1 MPSPLRSTRTTLCLL
16 AFALATAGIAPAA
29 GADEQKVTAP
39 PPTRTDNVRDT
50 MHGVEIVDP
59 YRWLEDQQSPETRA
73 WIDAQNSYTQSLLA
87 QRPSLPTIRTRLAG
101 LMRSDRMSVPR
112 VRGGQYF
119 FTLQRADQD
128 LAVIC
133 RRSSATAEAQT
144 LVDPLPMSSDHTTS
158 VGLMDVSHDGQR
170 MAYSIRRG
178 GTDEV
183 EVRVRD
189 VTTGKD
195 LADTLAYGLYGSVS
209 LTHDGD
215 GLFYARRSRETG
227 GRILFHRMGTP
238 VASDVEV
245 FGKGYGKDIWVD
257 ASVSEDGRHVVYSAG
272 HGWGRGEV
280 YVGGIAPDSKI
291 VPVVTDIDAH
301 FNCTLVGDRMLILT
315 DWKAPKY
322 RLMAADLAKPAPDQW
337 RELVPESKD
346 VLQDITVIGDR
357 IYATYLHDVATEIQL
372 FSLEGKAQG
381 AVPLPGLG
389 AASVSGEIDGT
400 EAFVSFT
407 SFTTPPVVF
416 RDDVKTGKRDVWSKS
431 GFDVDPEK
439 FTVSQVWY
447 ASKDGTRVPMF
458 LIYKKGLTPDGNR
471 PVLLYGYGGFNVA
484 ITPAF
489 RATAVVFAE
498 HGGVFAVAN
507 IRGGSEFGEAWH
519 KAGMLANKQNV
530 FDDFIAAG
538 DWLVANKWTNPSR
551 LAIQG
556 GSNGGLL
563 VGASLTQRPA
573 LYRAVLCQ
581 FPDLDMVRYYQFK
594 NNNPP
599 ALLEYGNASDPE
611 QFKYLVKYSPYQ
623 NVKPGTAYPAVM
635 LTSGNADTRVPP
647 LQARKMTARLQSA
660 TTSGRPIVLRYDTR
674 AGHAGGRPLAKVIDD
689 TSEEMAFLFWQLGM
703 EEGKETAGTAQ

>member
-1 MPSPLRSTRTTLCLL
+1 MRTSMRFARMSAWLVL
-16 AFALATAGIAPAA
+16 ALATVGTAA
-29 GADEQKVTAP
+29 AASSTAQGVAAP
-39 PPTRTDNVRDT
+39 PPTRTDGVRDT
-50 MHGVEIVDP
+50 LHGVEIVDP

-73 WIDAQNSYTQSLLA
+73 WIDAQNQYTQSLLA
-87 QRPSLPTIRTRLAG
+87 HRPTLPALRTRLAG

-133 RRSSATAEAQT
+133 RRTSLTADAQV
-144 LVDPLPMSSDHTTS
+144 LVDPLPMSTDHTTS
-158 VGLMDVSHDGQR
+158 VGLVDVSHDGKR
-170 MAYSIRRG
+170 IVYNVRRG

-183 EVRVRD
+183 ELRILDVETGRD
-189 VTTGKD
+189 LPDSLG
-195 LADTLAYGLYGSVS
+195 YGLFGGVS
-209 LTHDGD
+209 LTRDGS
-215 GLFYARRSRETG
+215 GLFYTKRSRETG
-227 GRILFHRMGTP
+227 GRVYFHRIGSP
-238 VASDVEV
+238 VAQDVEV

-257 ASVSEDGRHVVYSAG
+257 GTVSEDGRHVLYTAG

-280 YVGGIAPDSKI
+280 YVGGIAPGSRI

-301 FNCTLVGDRMLILT
+301 FNCTLVGDRLLILT
-315 DWKAPKY
+315 DWKAPRY
-322 RLMAADLAKPAPDQW
+322 RLMAADLDKPAPDQW
-337 RELVPESKD
+337 RELVPEGKD
-346 VLQDITVIGDR
+346 VLQDVSVIGGK
-357 IYATYLHDVATEIQL
+357 IYAAYLHDVATEIEL
-372 FSLEGKAQG
+372 FSLDGKAAG
-381 AVPLPGLG
+381 GVSLPGLG
-389 AASVSGEIDGT
+389 AAGVSGEIDGS
-400 EAFVSFT
+400 EAFISFT
-407 SFTTPPVVF
+407 SFTTPPTVF
-416 RDDVKTGKRDVWSKS
+416 RDDVTTGARTVWSRS
-431 GFDVDPEK
+431 TFDVDPEK
-439 FTVSQVWY
+439 FAVSQVWY
-447 ASKDGTRVPMF
+447 PSRDGTRVPMF
-458 LIYKKGLTPDGNR
+458 LIHKKGLTPDGNR

-498 HGGVFAVAN
+498 QGGVFAVAN

-563 VGASLTQRPA
+563 VGASLTQRPE

-599 ALLEYGNASDPE
+599 ALLEYGNASDPA
-611 QFKYLVKYSPYQ
+611 QFTYLAKYSPYQ

-635 LTSGNADTRVPP
+635 LTSGDADTRVPP

-689 TSEEMAFLFWQLGM
+689 TAEEMAFLFWQLGM
-703 EEGKETAGTAQ
+703 EGGSPGAAP